1 VNTQNTTSETKPGNG
16 KLSTGTKLAYGLGT
30 TNDMWGSWLYPSIVW
45 PVFNIF
51 LHVSPSLVSL
61 ALMINR
67 LADVFADPI
76 IGWWSDNTRT
86 KWGRRR
92 PFILVG
98 SILAGLLLP
107 VLFMVTTGWGST
119 HLNLWVHW
127 NLDFGFFT
135 SNVDLRDLTVSNY
148 FWWMAGSSAAYIC
161 VVAVFNIPYQSL
173 GNELTPDY
181 HERTVLFS
189 FKNALQKVAEV
200 GTFFAATFVTL
211 SVFNDESGQ
220 PNILRGAQVYT
231 AILGGIMILVG
242 IIVFTF
248 VKERYYEKLV
258 IKQTERVKLTEGIWK
273 CLKCRPFR
281 AQIAMA
287 LSYGLGTSMV
297 GALGYYLT
305 VYYVCNGDVALG
317 SKWNFAMGLASMV
330 LGLAG
335 IPLWAWIAK
344 HSGKRVAML
353 CVQAAAILVF
363 VGTWWLY
370 NPAIPWIQIFASGLI
385 AFTQGGFWMLYGSM
399 GPDVIDYDELETG
412 KRREGAFTACGTWIM
427 KVGLA
432 LGIGCSG
439 IILDQTGFDSALGGN
454 QLPAAITNI
463 RLLFIAIPIGGLLL
477 AMFALARFGLTPQ
490 KMDDIR
496 QQLEARRGTV

>member
-1 VNTQNTTSETKPGNG
+1 MNDKPTEAPKSGATKPEDRVPIAQ
-16 KLSTGTKLAYGLGT
+16 KIAYGMGT
-30 TNDMWGSWLYPSIVW
+30 ANDMWGSWLYPSMVW

-61 ALMINR
+61 ALMFNR
-67 LADVFADPI
+67 LADVVADPF
-76 IGWWSDNTRT
+76 IGWWSDNTRS

-98 SILAGLLLP
+98 SIFAGLCLPLLFTVAP
-107 VLFMVTTGWGST
+107 GWSEKT
-119 HLNLWVHW
+119 
-127 NLDFGFFT
+127 
-135 SNVDLRDLTVSNY
+135 Y
-148 FWWMAGSSAAYIC
+148 FWYMTASSALYIC

-181 HERTVLFS
+181 HERTSVFS
-189 FKNALQKVAEV
+189 FKNGLQKIAEV
-200 GTFFAATFVTL
+200 GTFFAATFITL
-211 SVFNDESGQ
+211 SMFNDATGV

-231 AILGGIMILVG
+231 MILGGIMILVG
-242 IIVFTF
+242 ITVFF
-248 VKERYYEKLV
+248 VVKERYYDKLV
-258 IKQTERVKLTEGIWK
+258 TKQDEVKLTEGIWK
-273 CLKCRPFR
+273 CLRCRPFR

-305 VYYVCNGDVALG
+305 VYYVCRGDVALG
-317 SKWNFAMGLASMV
+317 SKWNFGMGLASMV

-335 IPLWAWIAK
+335 IPLWAWIAR
-344 HSGKRVAML
+344 HYGKRSAML
-353 CVQAAAILVF
+353 AVMGAAILVF
-363 VGTWWLY
+363 LGSWWLY
-370 NPAIPWIQIFASGLI
+370 NPEIAWIQLFASGLI

-399 GPDVIDYDELETG
+399 GPDVIDYDELECG

-439 IILDQTGFDSALGGN
+439 IILDQTGFKAELGGN
-454 QLPAAITNI
+454 QAPEAINNI
-463 RLLFIAIPIGGLLL
+463 RLLFAAIPIGGLLV
-477 AMFALARFGLTPQ
+477 AMIALARFGLTPE
-490 KMDDIR
+490 KMAEIR
-496 QQLEARRGTV
+496 AQLEIRRGKV

>member
-1 VNTQNTTSETKPGNG
+1 MENTPPATPPAPTSDRVPVAQKI
-16 KLSTGTKLAYGLGT
+16 AYGLGT

-45 PVFNIF
+45 PVYNIF

-67 LADVFADPI
+67 LADVVADPV
-76 IGWWSDNTRT
+76 IGWWSDNTRSR
-86 KWGRRR
+86 WGRRR

-107 VLFMVTTGWGST
+107 ALFLVQPGWSE
-119 HLNLWVHW
+119 
-127 NLDFGFFT
+127 
-135 SNVDLRDLTVSNY
+135 RAY
-148 FWWMAGSSAAYIC
+148 FLYMAVSSAAYIC

-181 HERTVLFS
+181 HERTVVFS

-211 SVFNDESGQ
+211 SIFNDASGQ
-220 PNILRGAQVYT
+220 PDILRGAQVYT
-231 AILGGIMILVG
+231 MILGAIMILVG
-242 IIVFTF
+242 VIVAVV
-248 VKERYYEKLV
+248 VKERYYNRLVAKHAEKISLS
-258 IKQTERVKLTEGIWK
+258 EGVWK
-273 CLKCRPFR
+273 CLQCRPFR

-287 LSYGLGTSMV
+287 LSYGLGTSML

-305 VYYVCNGDVALG
+305 VYYVCRGDVALG
-317 SKWNFAMGLASMV
+317 SKWNFGMGLASMV

-335 IPLWAWIAK
+335 IPVWATIARRL
-344 HSGKRVAML
+344 GKRASMFA
-353 CVQAAAILVF
+353 VQLAAIAVF
-363 VGTWWLY
+363 AGSWWLY
-370 NPAIPWIQIFASGLI
+370 NPSIPALQLLASGLI

-399 GPDVIDYDELETG
+399 GPDVIDCDELETG

-427 KVGLA
+427 KVGMA

-439 IILDQTGFDSALGGN
+439 VILDRTGFKADLGG
-454 QLPAAITNI
+454 QQTAEAITNI
-463 RLLFIAIPIGGLLL
+463 RLLFAAIPIGGLLV
-477 AMFALARFGLTPQ
+477 AMLALARFGLSPAR
-490 KMDDIR
+490 MAEIR
-496 QQLEARRGTV
+496 AQLEARRGPV